1 LIKLYYISI
10 ILSFLFISGLI
21 ANTNTKNVNSISKR
35 SLHNP
40 SSKKPPIWVYDIRD
54 LSLIKGAPFKTFNSS
69 LLQGRVSQAGVNC
82 RVYSTCIPQYECVRK
97 YENADLQK
105 LTIIQENQG
114 KSGVYLMRNLNNQKT
129 YIGSS
134 INLRRRFKEYFNV
147 NHLIRNNDLVI
158 CAALLK
164 YGYSQFTVEI
174 IEYCD
179 IADVLK
185 REQY

>member
-1 LIKLYYISI
+1 MSI
-10 ILSFLFISGLI
+10 IPYFLFISGLTS
-21 ANTNTKNVNSISKR
+21 NTYTRYLHSIYKR
-35 SLHNP
+35 NLHVP
-40 SSKKPPIWVYDIRD
+40 SSKKSLIWVYDIRD
-54 LSLIKGAPFKTFNSS
+54 LSLIVGAPFKTFTSS
-69 LLQGRVSQAGVNC
+69 LLRGRVSQVVNC

-105 LTIIQENQG
+105 LTILQENQG
-114 KSGVYLMRNLNNQKT
+114 KSGVYLLRNLNNQKI
-129 YIGSS
+129 YVGSS

>member
-1 LIKLYYISI
+1 MQKQNLVISP
-10 ILSFLFISGLI
+10 FYDKNKTTYFIS
-21 ANTNTKNVNSISKR
+21 
-35 SLHNP
+35 
-40 SSKKPPIWVYDIRD
+40 
-54 LSLIKGAPFKTFNSS
+54 PFKTFNSS

-105 LTIIQENQG
+105 LTILQENQG